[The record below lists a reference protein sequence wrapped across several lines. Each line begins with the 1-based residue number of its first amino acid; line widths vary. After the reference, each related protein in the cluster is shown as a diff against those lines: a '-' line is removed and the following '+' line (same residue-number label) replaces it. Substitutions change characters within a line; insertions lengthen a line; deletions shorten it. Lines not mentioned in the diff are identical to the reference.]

1 MSLLTD
7 QTQVSGVSL
16 TDFIHVVVTGDTSQ
30 NPAGSSYKS
39 EIQQVIV
46 VPTNAWGLYTQ
57 TADSVTVSAT
67 TIETSIIN
75 GGIGSLS
82 VPANSFRIGD
92 SFNARLGGVLSSKNN
107 DTFTIRVKEDSVTL
121 ATTGPITMPNINNKV
136 WDLNIGFTIRNIGSA
151 GVASILTHGIFSF
164 VADSSNKFDAQ
175 GFNTLNN
182 TTFDTTITT
191 TLEITVEFSSNSN
204 SNSITTQYFTL
215 TKIY

>member
-1 MSLLTD
+1 MSFLTD
-7 QTQVSGVSL
+7 QTQVSGISL
-16 TDFIHVVVTGDTSQ
+16 TDLVHVVVTGDTSQ
-30 NPAGSSYKS
+30 NPSGSSFKAS
-39 EIQQVIV
+39 VQQIIV
-46 VPTNAWGLYTQ
+46 APTNSWGLYAQ
-57 TADSVTVSAT
+57 TADSITVSAT
-67 TIETSIIN
+67 TSETSIIN
-75 GGIGSLS
+75 GGVGTLS

-136 WDLNIGFTIRNIGSA
+136 WDFNIGFTIRNIGSA
-151 GVASILTHGIFSF
+151 GTASILTHGIFSF

-182 TTFDTTITT
+182 TTFDTTVDTS
-191 TLEITVEFSSNSN
+191 LEITIEFSSSSN
-204 SNSITTQYFTL
+204 SNSITTEYFTL